1 MSYPLQ
7 KDCAFLQSHAG
18 QPCQTNDKKKSHRTV
33 TFLFMACPAGFEPVT
48 LRVGVS
54 RAIQLCH
61 GQIWRTM
68 GIIRFYIISYL
79 HRFVKYFSVIPLD
92 KFFDF

>member
-7 KDCAFLQSHAG
+7 KDCAFLQSHVG

-61 GQIWRTM
+61 GQRRGLTD
-68 GIIRFYIISYL
+68 RISRSSANILYHIFTDL
-79 HRFVKYFSVIPLD
+79 
-92 KFFDF
+92 